1 MMNSGKIVYKTV
13 ILTILALIAFA
24 ANSVLCRL
32 ALGEQVI
39 DAAGFTS
46 IRLFSGALVLF
57 LILKLTGKKN
67 NGKGK
72 GSWKGA
78 LALFAYAS
86 TFSFAYLSLKTGTGA
101 LILFAAVQITIIVLS
116 LFAGNRLHISE
127 WLGIL
132 IAFAGFVY
140 LVSPGISAPSPGGF
154 AFMTIA
160 GIAWGVYTLN
170 GRQAGHPLS
179 DTTYNFIR
187 TLPFVVI
194 LAVLSLQN
202 SHLSARGIWLAVLSG
217 SVMSGI
223 GYTIWYSAL
232 AGLSDTQAAVVQL
245 SVPVIA
251 ALGGVLFVAEPISW
265 RLTISGLLILSGILL
280 VILGRSYLAGMAQN
294 SPRAQR

>member
-1 MMNSGKIVYKTV
+1 MMNSGKFVYRTV
-13 ILTILALIAFA
+13 ILTVVALAAFA

-32 ALGEQVI
+32 ALGEQAI

-46 IRLFSGALVLF
+46 VRLFSGSLVLF

-67 NGKGK
+67 NGRGK
-72 GSWKGA
+72 GSWTGA
-78 LALFAYAS
+78 LALFAYAC

-116 LFAGNRLHISE
+116 LLAGNRLHLSE

-154 AFMTIA
+154 AFMTTA
-160 GIAWGVYTLN
+160 GVAWGVYTLR
-170 GRQAGHPLS
+170 GRQSVNSLS

-194 LAVLSLQN
+194 LAVLSLKN

-217 SVMSGI
+217 GVMSGI

-251 ALGGVLFVAEPISW
+251 ALGGVLFVSEPISW
-265 RLTISGLLILSGILL
+265 RLTIAGLLILSGIFL

-294 SPRAQR
+294 TPRS